1 MQLHAST
8 RKIPLEVLMT
18 VLLLSVYVTAASAA
32 GTYLG
37 ASFSRAFASQ
47 NVSDAAT
54 MELEAPSLFAQA
66 PEP

>member
-1 MQLHAST
+1 
-8 RKIPLEVLMT
+8 MT

-47 NVSDAAT
+47 NVSSAAT